1 MTIIEYRLKDPVDGF
16 FMGEPHCISSST
28 VSILLF
34 SREEER
40 KHIHVHAP
48 DGTAKFWIEPGIE
61 LASSKGL
68 RKTELSEL
76 ENLIRSR
83 INEITETWDEHF
95 RC

>member
-1 MTIIEYRLKDPVDGF
+1 M
-16 FMGEPHCISSST
+16 
-28 VSILLF
+28 
-34 SREEER
+34 
-40 KHIHVHAP
+40 HAP
-48 DGTAKFWIEPGIE
+48 DGTAKFWIEPVIE